1 MVRFSLK
8 TLLWGILVIALV
20 MVAVAALFPSP
31 VAVRA
36 TPVSVG
42 PLRVSVVEDGKT
54 RIREKYTVSA
64 PVSGRLSRIDLREGD
79 YISVDRL
86 LAVIL
91 PSDPALLDQRSL
103 AETHARVQAAQAAV
117 LRADSREQ
125 QARIDFGLSQTKFD
139 RAKRL
144 LPRNGIS
151 QDEYDIA
158 ESQMLADKQAIETA
172 SFEAEISRFE
182 LKMAQAALN
191 QFEQDDAEVQV
202 SPFEIFSPIDGR
214 VLRVMEKS
222 STVVTVGTPLI
233 ELGDPRN
240 LEMEIDVLS
249 TDAVKIR
256 TGADVTIEHWG
267 GESPLKG
274 SVRVVEPGAFTKISS
289 LGVEEQR
296 VNVIA
301 DFNEPPERIASLG
314 DGYRIEAR
322 ITIDQLDK
330 ALLIPNNALFRYQ
343 QQWHVLVVQ
352 DGAAQLRKVQ
362 IGIQNESQAQVVSG
376 LAEGE
381 RVIEYPSDQLSPG
394 TPVSVLTN

>member
-1 MVRFSLK
+1 MRFSLK
-8 TLLWGILVIALV
+8 TLLWGILAIALA
-20 MVAVAALFPSP
+20 MVAAAALFPDP

-36 TPVSVG
+36 TRATSG

-64 PVSGRLSRIDLREGD
+64 PVSGRLSRIELREGD
-79 YISVDRL
+79 YIDVRRL

-103 AETHARVQAAQAAV
+103 AEAQARVQAAEAAV
-117 LRADSREQ
+117 LRADSRER
-125 QARIDFGLSQTKFD
+125 QAEIDFDLSRTKFE
-139 RAKRL
+139 RAQRL
-144 LPRNGIS
+144 MPQNGIS
-151 QDEYDIA
+151 RDEYDIA
-158 ESQMLADKQAIETA
+158 ESVMLADKQAIETA
-172 SFEAEISRFE
+172 AFDAEISRFE
-182 LKMAQAALN
+182 LKLAKAALD
-191 QFEQDDAEVQV
+191 QFEGEDPNVQV
-202 SPFEIFSPIDGR
+202 SPFEIFSPIEGR
-214 VLRVMEKS
+214 VLRVLEKS
-222 STVVTVGTPLI
+222 STVVAVGTPLI
-233 ELGDPRN
+233 EVGDPRN

-256 TGADVTIEHWG
+256 SGAEVTIEHWG
-267 GESPLKG
+267 GQSPLRG

-301 DFNEPPERIASLG
+301 DFNEPPDRIASLG

-322 ITIDQLDK
+322 ITVKQLDN
-330 ALLIPNNALFRYQ
+330 ALLIPNNALFRYE

-352 DGAAQLRKVQ
+352 DGAAQLRKVEV
-362 IGIQNESQAQVVSG
+362 GVQNESHAEIVSG

-381 RVIEYPSDQLSPG
+381 RVIEYPSDQLEPG
-394 TPVSVLTN
+394 TPVTVVAK